1 MNPMFDQVFNQ
12 QAMNQDYIQQIRINQ
27 YHAEQRQEIAK
38 AVNAIHEY
46 FSAARKI
53 APEYQQ
59 AAAWECLC
67 VVADELNQK

>member
-46 FSAARKI
+46 F
-53 APEYQQ
+53 QQ
-59 AAAWECLC
+59 PGKSHLSINKQQHGN
-67 VVADELNQK
+67 VYV